1 MQQQQFKKERY
12 KKEVFELLP
21 SSISSI
27 QVQKKNTF
35 RYSIFIEDQFLIG
48 VSDSTLVHF
57 SLSKGATLSPSMFN
71 EILER
76 EDKWAIREYMLRL
89 LGRRDH
95 ARNELRDKAQRKDY
109 PLNCIEEVLDELA
122 EKKYIDNLGFAKKFV
137 RDKFE
142 FNKWG
147 INKIKSEL
155 FSKGIPEKEISI
167 ALKEI
172 SSNDRINAIK
182 QLILKNKRKFEREA
196 DLQKRKKKIFT
207 FLLRKGYQP
216 SEILPQ
222 VNLIK

>member
-1 MQQQQFKKERY
+1 
-12 KKEVFELLP
+12 
-21 SSISSI
+21 
-27 QVQKKNTF
+27 
-35 RYSIFIEDQFLIG
+35 
-48 VSDSTLVHF
+48 
-57 SLSKGATLSPSMFN
+57 MFN
-71 EILER
+71 KILER

-109 PLNCIEEVLDELA
+109 PLNSIEEVLDELA

-155 FSKGIPEKEISI
+155 FSKGIPEKEINI

-172 SSNDRINAIK
+172 SSDDRINAIK
-182 QLILKNKRKFEREA
+182 QLIFKNKRKFEREA